1 MSAFHCSCGFAIDDA
16 EAFADHLGWVF
27 DRDDDIGID
36 GHSHTEIKSP
46 KASGHLCACGISAD
60 DAHEFNDHLLFVVIP
75 LDGIGIDG
83 NRHVPVDTATPH
95 SWYSKHLPNDL
106 E

>member
-36 GHSHTEIKSP
+36 GIRHAEVSHNNP
-46 KASGHLCACGISAD
+46 PAHLCACGFTAANPVD
-60 DAHEFNDHLLFVVIP
+60 FNDHLLIVVIP
-75 LDGIGIDG
+75 TDGIGLDG
-83 NRHVPVDTATPH
+83 KKHVPVETATPGR
-95 SWYSKHLPNDL
+95 WYANQPAEDC